1 MDKSRTFSH
10 LFNTGIHIYSRVLW
24 IMLTRFADSV
34 FNKYIF
40 RQNAAILCKQKS
52 TLYATYGL
60 FM

>member
-1 MDKSRTFSH
+1 
-10 LFNTGIHIYSRVLW
+10 
-24 IMLTRFADSV
+24 MLTRFADSV